1 MIIIRSALA
10 LLLTLTVPR
19 ATAAGKAEGADST
32 RGRPGVSAGMG
43 VSYISARDM
52 VNLVN
57 ATPGT
62 TARQGEF
69 SSVVEFF
76 GSATIPFSG
85 PWELKV
91 DYAYMMGSYAVQGLL
106 GQTEYS
112 YMAHMPSA
120 LVQYAFVQEGVYN
133 IKAGLGP
140 GFYFGSLTQRDGGS
154 DSEFKGSG
162 PGFLFDLEAN
172 TALGEDL
179 FAYLGVLVRWSGIG
193 ALTAANGAPPPAS
206 PNSETTLQF
215 FGLGARLGLT
225 YYF

>member
-1 MIIIRSALA
+1 MTVARSALV
-10 LLLTLTVPR
+10 LLLTVAISQ
-19 ATAAGKAEGADST
+19 ATSAGMPSGVDSS
-32 RGRPGVSAGMG
+32 RGRPGVSGGMG
-43 VSYISARDM
+43 VSYLSAHDL

-76 GSATIPFSG
+76 GSASIPLSG

-91 DYAYMMGSYAVQGLL
+91 DYAYMMGSYTVQGLL

-112 YMAHMPSA
+112 YGAHMPSV
-120 LVQYAFVQEGVYN
+120 LVQYAVIQQGVYN

-154 DSEFKGSG
+154 GSDFRGSG
-162 PGFLFDLEAN
+162 PGLLLDLEAN

-179 FAYLGVLVRWSGIG
+179 FAYLGALVRWSGIG
-193 ALTAANGAPPPAS
+193 ALTADNGAAPPAS
-206 PNSETTLQF
+206 PTSETTLQF